1 MKLTNF
7 VQPGC
12 SAAFLFHAALLFSI
26 CAGATVA
33 AQPAEQPTVSAIRI
47 EGNTHYT
54 ASFLLPQVPQK
65 TNEPADPFAIR
76 EGRDAIATIYR
87 EAGFGDVTV
96 SINADQ
102 LDQTGELVYVIN
114 EGAQVRITDILFEGN
129 ASIADRQL
137 RKQIDTKTRFWI
149 FRSGAF
155 DRERVESDVS
165 ALQKHYRDKGFLDA
179 RVRFRRKLADNGRDL
194 TLIFTVQE
202 GTRYAVEDIRFT
214 GHTVFSTE
222 ELLTMIETRV
232 GEPVERPRVDRDA
245 RTLQTRY
252 GEIGHIYATVRPIRV
267 FSQTPGFVRITMEI
281 AEGQQFRVG
290 RVMVRGNTR
299 TKDKVVRRALNL
311 YPPDDLFNMTEARAA
326 QRRLLDTR
334 IFSAARVVP
343 VGNEPGVRD
352 VLMDVKEAEKAGDFL
367 FGFGVTSNNG
377 LVGFLTLD
385 LQNFDLFDTPRS
397 LSELI
402 KLKSF
407 FGGGQRLRIELQP
420 GTTLSRFR
428 VDFTEP
434 YLMNKPI
441 RFDFSVFLFGRGRDG
456 FDENRT
462 GLTVSL
468 NKRFERGRWA
478 GWSGEIA
485 ARVEDAKID
494 DVDLFASKEIRR
506 DEGSNLLAGIKGTLV
521 RDRTDSRYLPTT
533 GDRLRLSFEQVGGDH
548 VFGKITAGY
557 NWYKTIQT
565 DLLERKSVLR
575 LRAEGG
581 AIIGDAPVIERFYAG
596 GTGTIRGFNFRGVGE
611 RDGIDNNNIGGDYM
625 VLLGAEYSY
634 PLFGDNVR
642 GHFFLDTGTVG
653 AGTYRASIGAGVRLT
668 IDLIGPVPLEF
679 NIAIPFSTGTDDEE
693 QIFSFQIGSLF

>member
-1 MKLTNF
+1 MKLKNL

-12 SAAFLFHAALLFSI
+12 GAAFSLHAALLFSL

-33 AQPAEQPTVSAIRI
+33 AQSVDRPTVSTIRF

-54 ASFLLPQVPQK
+54 ASFLLRQVPQK
-65 TNEPADPFAIR
+65 TDEPADQFSIR
-76 EGRDAIATIYR
+76 EGRDAVATIYR

-96 SINADQ
+96 SINVDG
-102 LDQTGELVYVIN
+102 LDQFGELVYVIN
-114 EGAQVRITDILFEGN
+114 EGAYVRITNIVFEGN
-129 ASIADRQL
+129 ASITDRRL
-137 RKQIDTKTRFWI
+137 KKQIETKSRFWI

-155 DRERVESDVS
+155 DQGRVESDVA
-165 ALQKHYRDKGFLDA
+165 ALQKFYRDEGYLDA
-179 RVRFRRKLADNGRDL
+179 RVGFRRELAGNGRDL
-194 TLIFTVQE
+194 TIIFTVE
-202 GTRYAVEDIRFT
+202 EKTRYTVEDIRFT
-214 GHTVFSTE
+214 GNTVFSTE
-222 ELLTMIETRV
+222 ELLEMIETRV
-232 GEPVERPRVDRDA
+232 GEPIERPRVNRDA
-245 RTLQTRY
+245 RAIQTRY
-252 GEIGHIYATVRPIRV
+252 GEIGHIHATVRPIRV
-267 FSQTPGFVRITMEI
+267 FSQTPGLVRITMEI

-290 RVMVRGNTR
+290 RVIVRGNTR
-299 TKDKVVRRALNL
+299 TRDKVIRRALNL
-311 YPPDDLFNMTEARAA
+311 YPPDDLFNITEARAA

-385 LQNFDLFDTPRS
+385 LQNFDLLDTPRS

-407 FGGGQRLRIELQP
+407 FGGGQRMRIELQP
-420 GTTLSRFR
+420 GTSLSRFR
-428 VDFTEP
+428 IDFTEP
-434 YLMNKPI
+434 YLMDKPI
-441 RFDFSVFLFGRGRDG
+441 RFDFSVFLFGRRRDG
-456 FDENRT
+456 YDENRT

-468 NKRFERGRWA
+468 NKRFERGLWA
-478 GWSGEIA
+478 GWSGEVA
-485 ARVEDAKID
+485 VRVEDGGID
-494 DVDLFASKEIRR
+494 EVDLFASKEIRK
-506 DEGSNLLAGIKGTLV
+506 DKGSNMLASIKGTLV

-581 AIIGDAPVIERFYAG
+581 AIIGEAPVIERFYAG

-611 RDGIDNNNIGGDYM
+611 RDGLDDNNIGGDYM

-653 AGTYRASIGAGVRLT
+653 SGTYRASIGAGVRLT

-679 NIAIPFSTGTDDEE
+679 NIAIPFSIGTDDEE